1 MDGGASPFRAP
12 VAALDGPDKV
22 TGAACYTFD
31 VSLPGMLHAK
41 VLRSPHPHA
50 RIRSIK
56 TSRAAALPGVAAVV
70 TGADAERLPD
80 PYYGVAI
87 RDQPVV
93 AIDKVRYVGDMVAA
107 VAAVDEETAYRALGL
122 IDVQYEMLPAVMT
135 IDEALAEGAP
145 LLFEQPVGGAAIQVG
160 EGVVSLKEPR
170 PNVLSEFIYRNGDAD
185 AVLAASDHIFEDR
198 FSFSRI
204 NHFHL
209 EPYVNV
215 ARVSGGQIELWSCN
229 QDPFVL
235 RNDIARIFGRP
246 ANAVRIHSS
255 YIGGGF
261 GGKSFCKME
270 PLVVLLAMK
279 AGRPVRLCLSMDE
292 GLLTLTKHAGI
303 LILKTGVAADGRLT
317 ARQSEIRLDG
327 GAYCDASAMTVV
339 KAGYRITGPYRWDA
353 VATRAYAVRT
363 NSVPAGSFRGFGGT
377 QASFASES
385 QIDMIARRLGI
396 DPYEFRRRN
405 LLAVGEPFQ
414 PGDSGMDSDLLAG
427 LDEVVERLGY
437 RRRAIPPAAPPAGTK
452 RRGMGLSIG
461 LKDGGGT
468 GNHAQALI
476 KVLPSGRAIVN
487 AATVEIGQGAT
498 TALCRIAAET
508 LGLPLDWVRYGAIDT
523 DHTPLNNGT
532 HVSCAT
538 AVTGMAIE
546 HAAAD
551 ARRQVLE
558 FAATQLGCAAE
569 ELTLDKWSVRRG
581 NYAHPLEPMI
591 NTYFGGAGSEFI
603 GRGGSK
609 IEYDPQAPLAAP
621 NLFWIPSWVGAE
633 VEIDLESGK
642 VEVTHL
648 VVGADSG
655 TSINPQ
661 ACRGQVGAALQAF
674 GQSLFEEL
682 RYEGTEPINAT
693 PLAYRVPL
701 ASDLP
706 ARYESFVVEHG
717 GPGPFGAKG
726 IGESGMLGVAAAIAN
741 AIEDAVGVR
750 LTEIPFTPER
760 VLAAIEQA
768 RGRKAAG

>member
-1 MDGGASPFRAP
+1 MDGASSPFRAS
-12 VAALDGPDKV
+12 VTALDGPDKV
-22 TGAACYTFD
+22 TGVARYTFD
-31 VSLPGMLHAK
+31 VNLPGMLHAK

-50 RIRSIK
+50 RIRLVN
-56 TSRAAALPGVAAVV
+56 TSRAKALAGVAAVV
-70 TGADAERLPD
+70 TGADAAQLPD

-107 VAAVDEETAYRALGL
+107 VVAVDEETAYRALAE
-122 IDVQYEMLPAVMT
+122 IEVQYEELRAVMT

-145 LLFEQPVGGAAIQVG
+145 LLFEEPVGGAPVRVG
-160 EGVVSLKEPR
+160 NGVVSLKEPG
-170 PNVLSEFIYRNGDAD
+170 PNVLCEFGYRNGDAE
-185 AVLAASDHIFEDR
+185 AVLAASDHVFEDS
-198 FSFSRI
+198 FVFSRI

-215 ARVSGGQIELWSCN
+215 ARVSGEQVELWSCN

-246 ANAVRIHSS
+246 ANAVRIHAS
-255 YIGGGF
+255 YVGGGF
-261 GGKSFCKME
+261 GGKSYCKME

-279 AGRPVRLCLSMDE
+279 ARRPVRLCLSMDE

-303 LILKTGVAADGRLT
+303 LTLKTGVTRDGRLT
-317 ARQSEIRLDG
+317 ARQSEIRLDA
-327 GAYCDASAMTVV
+327 GAYSDASAMTTV
-339 KAGYRITGPYRWDA
+339 KAGYRITGPYRWQA

-385 QIDMIARRLGI
+385 QIDMIARRLRV

-414 PGDSGMDSDLLAG
+414 PGDSGMDSDLLVG
-427 LDEVVERLGY
+427 LDEVVELVGY
-437 RRRAIPPAAPPAGTK
+437 RRRPAPPAGGTK
-452 RRGMGLSIG
+452 RRGMGLAIG

-468 GNHAQALI
+468 GNHAQALV

-498 TALCRIAAET
+498 SALCRIAAEI

-538 AVTGMAIE
+538 AVTGLAVQR
-546 HAAAD
+546 AAAD
-551 ARRQVLE
+551 ARRQILE
-558 FAATQLGCAAE
+558 FGAEQLGCTAG
-569 ELTLDKWSVRRG
+569 ELTLENGTVRRG
-581 NYAHPLEPMI
+581 NYAHPLEPLVAE
-591 NTYFGGAGSEFI
+591 YFGGAGYEFI
-603 GRGGSK
+603 GRGGAK
-609 IEYDPQAPLAAP
+609 VTYDPKAPLAAP
-621 NLFWIPSWVGAE
+621 NMFWIASWVGAAVSVDTE
-633 VEIDLESGK
+633 TGK

-655 TSINPQ
+655 TSVNAQ
-661 ACRGQVGAALQAF
+661 ACRGQVEGAALQAF

-682 RYEGTEPINAT
+682 RYDGTEPANAT

-701 ASDLP
+701 SGDLP
-706 ARYESFVVEHG
+706 QRYESFVLEHG

-741 AIEDAVGVR
+741 AIEDAAGAR
-750 LTEIPFTPER
+750 LTQIPFTPER
-760 VLAAIEQA
+760 VLAAIEA
-768 RGRKAAG
+768 KR